1 MVVVVVVVVV
11 KCEAG
16 YDVCCMSTAGQQVIK
31 RGRLG
36 RAWVAIGC
44 VEAPVFR
51 KYREGAAL

>member
-1 MVVVVVVVVV
+1 MVVVVVV

-16 YDVCCMSTAGQQVIK
+16 YEVCCMSTAGQQVIK

-44 VEAPVFR
+44 VKAPVFR